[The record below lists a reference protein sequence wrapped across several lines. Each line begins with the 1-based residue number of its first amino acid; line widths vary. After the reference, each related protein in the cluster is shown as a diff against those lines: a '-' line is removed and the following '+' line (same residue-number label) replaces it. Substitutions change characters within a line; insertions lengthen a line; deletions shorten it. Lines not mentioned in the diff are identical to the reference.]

1 MKPKPKREK
10 AKTIKRKK
18 IAKKRSAFS
27 KRDLKKFKQ
36 LLIKLREKT
45 VDEVDNITKDTLKI
59 SQREASGDLSGY
71 TLHMADVATDHYDR
85 EFSLGLASVEQRVVY
100 QIDEALKRMEDSSYG
115 LCLTCEKPISKK
127 RLKAVPF
134 AQYCIECQ
142 EKEEQTQKKGV

>member
-1 MKPKPKREK
+1 MKNRVQIQNSMKQ
-10 AKTIKRKK
+10 AVV
-18 IAKKRSAFS
+18 FS
-27 KRDLKKFKQ
+27 KKDLKKFKQ

-45 VDEVDNITKDTLKI
+45 VDEVENITKDTLKI

-85 EFSLGLASVEQRVVY
+85 EFSLELAGVEQRVVY
-100 QIDEALKRMEDSSYG
+100 QIDEALKRIEDSSYG

-127 RLKAVPF
+127 RLTAVPF

-142 EKEEQTQKKGV
+142 QKEELTQKKSV